1 MAKRCGPTARRD
13 GRRTAT
19 RVGAANVWDAYRS
32 ETSCGDNGQMWA
44 PGVGATLTYDI
55 AAPAVIALQIAV
67 AGQAGGDA
75 PAATLDGTPIDIT
88 EVAGSGGPLGGRTH
102 LVTCGRGQLVV
113 TYTRN
118 GVSPATRAIPPTVFD
133 RIVAMRPSRYCP
145 SDRLGG
151 YAARYRRA
159 DELATVRAIV
169 ADVHDSL
176 VYDATATSPTTDA
189 IDTLLAGR
197 GVCRDYAHL
206 TAVLCRAVDV
216 PARVAAVY
224 APGLDPMDFHLVVE
238 TAVADEWLVWDS
250 TRLAPRQSLIR
261 VATGRDAADVA
272 LGTVLSG
279 TAELVEMAI
288 TAVADGDLPTDDHE
302 MLVRLP

>member
-1 MAKRCGPTARRD
+1 
-13 GRRTAT
+13 
-19 RVGAANVWDAYRS
+19 
-32 ETSCGDNGQMWA
+32 
-44 PGVGATLTYDI
+44 
-55 AAPAVIALQIAV
+55 
-67 AGQAGGDA
+67 
-75 PAATLDGTPIDIT
+75 
-88 EVAGSGGPLGGRTH
+88 
-102 LVTCGRGQLVV
+102 LVV

>member
-1 MAKRCGPTARRD
+1 
-13 GRRTAT
+13 
-19 RVGAANVWDAYRS
+19 
-32 ETSCGDNGQMWA
+32 MWA

-55 AAPAVIALQIAV
+55 TAPAVIALQITT
-67 AGQAGGDA
+67 AGRADGDR
-75 PAATLDGTPIDIT
+75 PAATLDGTRVGIT

-102 LVTCGRGQLVV
+102 VVTCGRGQLVV

-118 GVSPATRAIPPTVFD
+118 GPSPATGAIPLTDLD

-151 YAARYRRA
+151 YASRYRRA
-159 DELATVRAIV
+159 DDLVTVRAIV

-176 VYDATATSPTTDA
+176 VYDATATGPTTDA

-206 TAVLCRAVDV
+206 TAALCRAVDI

-238 TAVADEWLVWDS
+238 TALAGEWLAWDA

-279 TAELVEMAI
+279 TAELVGIAI
-288 TAVADGDLPTDDHE
+288 TAVADGDLPADDHE
-302 MLVRLP
+302 VLVRLP

>member
-1 MAKRCGPTARRD
+1 
-13 GRRTAT
+13 
-19 RVGAANVWDAYRS
+19 
-32 ETSCGDNGQMWA
+32 MWA
-44 PGVGATLTYDI
+44 PGVAATLTYDI
-55 AAPAVIALQIAV
+55 AAPAEIALQIAT
-67 AGQAGGDA
+67 AGRADDEA
-75 PAATLDGTPIDIT
+75 LAATLDGAPVGVT
-88 EVAGSGGPLGGRTH
+88 ELAGSGGPLGGRTH

-113 TYTRN
+113 TYARN
-118 GVSPATRAIPPTVFD
+118 GPSPATPAVPPTGFD
-133 RIVAMRPSRYCP
+133 RIVATRPSRYCP

-151 YAARYRRA
+151 YAARYRRD

-169 ADVHDSL
+169 TDVQNSL
-176 VYDATATSPTTDA
+176 VYDAAATGPTTDA

-206 TAVLCRAVDV
+206 TAALCRAVDI

-238 TAVADEWLVWDS
+238 TALADEWVVWDA
-250 TRLAPRQSLIR
+250 TRLAPRPSLIR

-272 LGTVLSG
+272 FGTVLSG
-279 TAELVEMAI
+279 TAELVGMAI

-302 MLVRLP
+302 ALVRLA

>member
-1 MAKRCGPTARRD
+1 
-13 GRRTAT
+13 
-19 RVGAANVWDAYRS
+19 
-32 ETSCGDNGQMWA
+32 MWA
-44 PGVGATLTYDI
+44 PGVNARLTYDI
-55 AAPAVIALQIAV
+55 AAPAVIAVQIAA
-67 AGQAGGDA
+67 AGRADGEA
-75 PAATLDGTPIDIT
+75 LVATLDGTPVAIT

-118 GVSPATRAIPPTVFD
+118 GPSPATGSVVPTDLD

-159 DELATVRAIV
+159 DDLATVRAIV
-169 ADVHDSL
+169 ADVHHSL
-176 VYDATATSPTTDA
+176 LYDATATGPTTDA

-206 TAVLCRAVDV
+206 TAALCRAVDV

-224 APGLDPMDFHLVVE
+224 APGLDPMDFHLVAE
-238 TAVADEWLVWDS
+238 TAPADEWLVWDA

-272 LGTVLSG
+272 FGTVLSG
-279 TAELVEMAI
+279 TAQLVDLAI

-302 MLVRLP
+302 ALVRLP

>member
-1 MAKRCGPTARRD
+1 
-13 GRRTAT
+13 
-19 RVGAANVWDAYRS
+19 
-32 ETSCGDNGQMWA
+32 MWA
-44 PGVGATLTYDI
+44 PGVAATLTYDVT
-55 AAPAVIALQIAV
+55 AAAVIALQIAV
-67 AGQAGGDA
+67 AGRAEGDT
-75 PAATLDGTPIDIT
+75 PTATLDGTPVDVN

-102 LVTCGRGQLVV
+102 LATCGRGQLVV
-113 TYTRN
+113 TYVRS
-118 GVSPATRAIPPTVFD
+118 GPSPATRAVAATSFD

-169 ADVHDSL
+169 VDVHDSL
-176 VYDATATSPTTDA
+176 VYDATASGPTTDA

-206 TAVLCRAVDV
+206 AAALCRAVDV

-224 APGLDPMDFHLVVE
+224 APGLDPMDFHLVME
-238 TAVADEWLVWDS
+238 TAIAGEWLVWDG

-272 LGTVLSG
+272 FGTVLSG
-279 TAELVEMAI
+279 RAELVDMTI
-288 TAVADGDLPTDDHE
+288 TAVADGDLPADDHE
-302 MLVRLP
+302 APVRLP

>member
-1 MAKRCGPTARRD
+1 
-13 GRRTAT
+13 
-19 RVGAANVWDAYRS
+19 
-32 ETSCGDNGQMWA
+32 MWA
-44 PGVGATLTYDI
+44 PGVAATLTYDI
-55 AAPAVIALQIAV
+55 AAPAVIALQIAA
-67 AGQAGGDA
+67 AGRADGDA
-75 PAATLDGTPIDIT
+75 PAATLDGAPIGVS
-88 EVAGSGGPLGGRTH
+88 EVPGSGGPLGGLTH

-113 TYTRN
+113 AYARN
-118 GVSPATRAIPPTVFD
+118 GPAPTTGAAAPTDLD

-159 DELATVRAIV
+159 DDLATVRAIV
-169 ADVHDSL
+169 ADVHHSL
-176 VYDATATSPTTDA
+176 VYDAMATGPTTDA

-206 TAVLCRAVDV
+206 AATLCRAVDV

-238 TAVADEWLVWDS
+238 TALAGEWLVWDA
-250 TRLAPRQSLIR
+250 TRLAPRQSLVR

-279 TAELVEMAI
+279 TAALIDLTI

-302 MLVRLP
+302 ALVRLA